1 MQKKLLFISVLGLSL
16 SWVAFSVQAED
27 DVYVDLSVLNE
38 LQSPSTASQPLF
50 PTVAKKTV
58 KKAAPAKK
66 VVKKAVKAP
75 EPVVKEAEPEIK
87 KAPEPVV
94 AEPVEADAIDITVK
108 KPEIIVSRPSELS
121 GPAEAK
127 TVDALRQAINHNS
140 DKPQSET
147 LPAAPAVSEAP
158 APAVNTVPADAE
170 KVSAVEMTPAVAMTP
185 LGNTEPEAAV
195 SEAKPVETEISKRPE
210 PKAAVDVQPEVPEGN
225 TLSAALKY
233 PADEYELT
241 DADKQQI
248 DRIIATFADAK
259 ANKIAITAYNL
270 DDGKDVFY
278 RKRLSLNRAIE
289 VRSYLLNKGYK
300 NYSIKV
306 VNIPAGDERE
316 NTVELSELK

>member
-1 MQKKLLFISVLGLSL
+1 MQKKLLFISVLGVSL
-16 SWVAFSVQAED
+16 SWAAFSVQAEE

-38 LQSPSTASQPLF
+38 LQSPSAASQPLF

-140 DKPQSET
+140 DKPQSQT

-170 KVSAVEMTPAVAMTP
+170 KVSAVEMTPV
-185 LGNTEPEAAV
+185 ESVVSQPEV
-195 SEAKPVETEISKRPE
+195 SAAKPAEPQMSPLSE
-210 PKAAVDVQPEVPEGN
+210 PKAAVEAQPEVPEEN
-225 TLSAALKY
+225 ALSAVLKY

-248 DRIIATFADAK
+248 DRIIASFADAK